1 MPISKSRDSFSTFS
15 LHISF
20 LAIWVLCQI
29 NWHLTFL
36 FQNEVVSSHGLSGV
50 VHNLNSYRAA
60 SSDRRSPRFH
70 PITSR
75 PNSLFAT
82 QRFRSH
88 PENVPP
94 NHRKFLHCFK
104 PNELVKAPTCQA
116 AYEEEEEYDEQ
127 DNLSPEQSQDR
138 QPTYA
143 YPTAAP
149 KTGYYAAVTPKGY
162 VKQEPKPQA
171 QQYRRAGE
179 KISVSVT
186 IAELAWI

>member
-1 MPISKSRDSFSTFS
+1 M
-15 LHISF
+15 
-20 LAIWVLCQI
+20 
-29 NWHLTFL
+29 TFL
-36 FQNEVVSSHGLSGV
+36 FQNEVVPSHGPSGV
-50 VHNLNSYRAA
+50 VHNLNRYRTA
-60 SSDRRSPRFH
+60 SGDRRSSRLH

-94 NHRKFLHCFK
+94 NHRKYRFK
-104 PNELVKAPTCQA
+104 LNELVKAPTCQA

-162 VKQEPKPQA
+162 VKQEPKQQG

-179 KISVSVT
+179 KISVSATT
-186 IAELAWI
+186 IAKLA